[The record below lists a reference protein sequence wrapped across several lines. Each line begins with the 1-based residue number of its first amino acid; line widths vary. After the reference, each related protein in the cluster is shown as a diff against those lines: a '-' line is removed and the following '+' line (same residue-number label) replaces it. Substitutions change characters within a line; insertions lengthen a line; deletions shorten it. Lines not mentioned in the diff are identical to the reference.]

1 MITYTNTKVDGVC
14 VNAVFHF
21 NRIVPKR
28 RLLLCLL
35 RTTVELMTRYKWKCF
50 YTLRYNTVV
59 VEKGLKA
66 QDLYMNLWLELDN
79 SLSAAQLVKAVWLS
93 E

>member
-35 RTTVELMTRYKWKCF
+35 RTTVELMTRYK
-50 YTLRYNTVV
+50 
-59 VEKGLKA
+59 
-66 QDLYMNLWLELDN
+66 
-79 SLSAAQLVKAVWLS
+79 
-93 E
+93 